1 MEDNT
6 MNKTAYT
13 LLCFMT
19 ICIIYSGC
27 VMKSTY
33 IELEKDYQNH
43 VAQSNEQ
50 ISEFQKQIERIEV
63 ELHKSKTNISGL
75 EVEKRKLET
84 EKLQLTNQLDN
95 VKDNVVQLKQDL
107 HRKKTIIK
115 TQKKVIAQVN
125 ETKKKIE
132 HSLKKQIASQEIKLE
147 EMEGKLKLTFVDKI
161 LFNSGSATINIKG
174 KDALLQIA
182 ESLRNQT
189 QNYNT
194 IRVEGH
200 TDNIPIAEGPIK
212 KIFPSNWELSA
223 ARAISVVRF
232 LALEGGIDP
241 IRLCI
246 SAYSYYRPVDTNDT
260 PEGRMQNRRIEIIL
274 TP

>member
-1 MEDNT
+1 
-6 MNKTAYT
+6 
-13 LLCFMT
+13 
-19 ICIIYSGC
+19 
-27 VMKSTY
+27 MKSTY

-189 QNYNT
+189 HNYNT

>member
-1 MEDNT
+1 MKKNT
-6 MNKTAYT
+6 HA
-13 LLCFMT
+13 LLSLL
-19 ICIIYSGC
+19 IISLIFSGC
-27 VMKSTY
+27 VTKSTY

-50 ISEFQKQIERIEV
+50 IAAFQKQVERLEV
-63 ELHKSKTNISGL
+63 ELQKRKTDISGL

-95 VKDNVVQLKQDL
+95 VKDNVVLLKQDL
-107 HRKKTIIK
+107 HRKKTIIN

-125 ETKKKIE
+125 ETKKQIE
-132 HSLKKQIASQEIKLE
+132 HSLKKQIASQEVKLE

-161 LFNSGSATINIKG
+161 LFNSGSASINVQG
-174 KDALLQIA
+174 KEVLLQISD
-182 ESLRNQT
+182 SLRDQT

-232 LALEGGIDP
+232 LELEGKIDP
-241 IRLCI
+241 VRMCI

>member
-1 MEDNT
+1 
-6 MNKTAYT
+6 MNKIAYT
-13 LLCFMT
+13 ILCFVT
-19 ICIIYSGC
+19 ICVFFSGC
-27 VMKSTY
+27 VTKNTY

-50 ISEFQKQIERIEV
+50 IEAFKKQVERLEV

-75 EVEKRKLET
+75 EVDKRKLET

-95 VKDNVVQLKQDL
+95 VKDNVMQLKQDL
-107 HRKKTIIK
+107 YRKKTIIK

-125 ETKKKIE
+125 KTKQQIE

-161 LFNSGSATINIKG
+161 LFNSGNANINIKG
-174 KDALLQIA
+174 KEALLQIA

-232 LALEGGIDP
+232 LELEGGIDP
-241 IRLCI
+241 VRMCI

>member
-1 MEDNT
+1 M
-6 MNKTAYT
+6 
-13 LLCFMT
+13 CFMT
-19 ICIIYSGC
+19 ICLIFSGC
-27 VMKSTY
+27 VVTKSSY
-33 IELEKDYQNH
+33 VELKEDYHNH
-43 VAQSNEQ
+43 VAHSKDQ
-50 ISEFQKQIERIEV
+50 ISDLQNQIEQLQG
-63 ELHKSKTNISGL
+63 ELHQSKADFSGL
-75 EVEKRKLET
+75 EVEKRKVEN
-84 EKLQLTNQLDN
+84 EKLKLSNQLDN
-95 VKDNVVQLKQDL
+95 VKDNVLKLKQDL
-107 HRKKTIIK
+107 HRKQTIIK

-125 ETKKKIE
+125 DTKKQIE
-132 HSLKKQIASQEIKLE
+132 ESLKKQIASQEIKLE

-161 LFNSGSATINIKG
+161 LYNSGNSTINIKG
-174 KDALLQIA
+174 KEALLQIA

-212 KIFPSNWELSA
+212 KKYPSNWELSA

-232 LALEGGIDP
+232 LTLEGGIDP
-241 IRLCI
+241 ARMCI